1 MLTGLAVGGLRCW
14 DRGGTQGAW
23 AGGAIMTREE
33 RAGERGPFGLSIDRS
48 RGRIQRVRRSKA
60 NSKTTFG
67 DSKPW

>member
-1 MLTGLAVGGLRCW
+1 
-14 DRGGTQGAW
+14 
-23 AGGAIMTREE
+23 MTREE

>member
-1 MLTGLAVGGLRCW
+1 MLGQGRHS
-14 DRGGTQGAW
+14 GAW
-23 AGGAIMTREE
+23 SGGVIMTREE

-48 RGRIQRVRRSKA
+48 RGGIQPVRRSKA